1 MSALLEGID
10 AAALL
15 QHMPSSM
22 RASLETL
29 ERAGTDWNMVGTLLV
44 ATPTSGVVL
53 AGTGQWTM
61 DLWDAVKWE
70 FRGFLCTESEAYA
83 ELRTEWDALK
93 QRSPALAVRSLA
105 TIIGTRIG
113 VTDRPAGDVAV
124 RRRAPRR
131 QGGAVPGAV
140 RRVEHER
147 RRALVGTPQLVAF
160 TSSL

>member
-29 ERAGTDWNMVGTLLV
+29 ERAGTDWNTVGTLLV

-70 FRGFLCTESEAYA
+70 FRGFLCTESGAYA

-113 VTDRPAGDVAV
+113 VTGGVIAPLVTWLFVVAHRV
-124 RRRAPRR
+124 GKEELCQALSAASSTSAAEPWSAPR
-131 QGGAVPGAV
+131 
-140 RRVEHER
+140 
-147 RRALVGTPQLVAF
+147 
-160 TSSL
+160 SW